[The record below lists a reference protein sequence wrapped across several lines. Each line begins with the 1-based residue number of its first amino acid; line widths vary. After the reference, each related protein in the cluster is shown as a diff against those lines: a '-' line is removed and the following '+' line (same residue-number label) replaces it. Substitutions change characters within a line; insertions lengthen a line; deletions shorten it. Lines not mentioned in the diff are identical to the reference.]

1 MSQTVMRIILYIT
14 SLSLMAI
21 LPFIAINRT
30 RREGRWKI
38 EEMGMLLIL
47 YSMPFYAFYSA
58 NQFGGPS
65 FITVTKIFVSIT
77 LGLFFIKAFFLY
89 RDINLFVKPL
99 QNWISVFIILY
110 PLVAGL
116 SMLQMNPK
124 ETDFGVKLL
133 LMTMIPQTIFYL
145 LALNAVSRKSVMRW
159 CLIAIVM
166 GITFACVAG
175 LYELASGK
183 IILKKRFVDA
193 GLGSTQLL
201 ATNTGRSRVSSF
213 NTDADLHSQAVC
225 FGLGPLLSFVLL
237 TGSKRNRFLLLL
249 LVALFCVNI
258 IATGSKGGWI
268 GLGTL
273 LMTFAWLMRIQ
284 RKGFVIGVAVIVLIV
299 TVISMEVFT
308 KAAILERIT
317 GKSGGFSNRARLVD
331 WKLSLIA
338 LGERPILGW
347 GLGSSVYGFSKFRRF
362 APDVI
367 SAQRRVLGAHI
378 AVYTLIICEMGTI
391 GLIVALGCYFF
402 SLRYL
407 LLVRKNCGDPFYGH
421 MSVGLFAALLSNI
434 VMGFIHPIGA
444 SEIQLVYMAMTANMM
459 LAHRTGVE
467 SLRVG
472 MSSPQRNLLRAASA
486 MPTHIQRKRK

>member
-21 LPFIAINRT
+21 FPFIAINRT

-38 EEMGMLLIL
+38 EEIGMLLIL

-65 FITVTKIFVSIT
+65 FITVTKSLGGIT
-77 LGLFFIKAFFLY
+77 LALFFIKAFFLY
-89 RDINLFVKPL
+89 RDINLFVKPF
-99 QNWISVFIILY
+99 QNWISVSIILY

-116 SMLQMNPK
+116 SMLQMNPE

-133 LMTMIPQTIFYL
+133 CMAMIPQTIFYIL
-145 LALNAVSRKSVMRW
+145 VLNSVGRKSVMRW
-159 CLIAIVM
+159 CLIALLI
-166 GITFACVAG
+166 GITFACVG
-175 LYELASGK
+175 GVYELASGK
-183 IILKKRFVDA
+183 QILKTRFVNK
-193 GLGSTQLL
+193 GVGSTQLL

-268 GLGTL
+268 GLATL
-273 LMTFAWLMRIQ
+273 LITFAWLMKIQ
-284 RKGFVIGVAVIVLIV
+284 RKGFVIAVAVIVLIV

-317 GKSGGFSNRARLVD
+317 GESGGFSNRARLVD
-331 WKLSLIA
+331 WKVSLIA
-338 LGERPILGW
+338 FWERPILGW

-378 AVYTLIICEMGTI
+378 AVYTLIIAEMGTI
-391 GLIVALGCYFF
+391 GLIVALGCYFY

-407 LLVRKNCGDPFYGH
+407 LLLRRNSRDPFYGH
-421 MSVGLFAALLSNI
+421 MTVGLFAALLSNI

-444 SEIQLVYMAMTANMM
+444 SEMQLVYMAMTANMM
-459 LAHRTGVE
+459 LAHTTGAE

-472 MSSPQRNLLRAASA
+472 TRSPQKNLFRAASA
-486 MPTHIQRKRK
+486 MPTHIHRKRK